1 MYMCMCICNAYVYVY
16 THTYTK
22 TDDDVSQS
30 LFNLETS
37 EKGPGVPSDLE
48 IHSWQKSLSAMQRQV
63 MAGFTCYAKE
73 GAGIEMRV

>member
-22 TDDDVSQS
+22 TNDDVSQS

-48 IHSWQKSLSAMQRQV
+48 IHGL
-63 MAGFTCYAKE
+63 AKQSFSNATT
-73 GAGIEMRV
+73 GYGRFYLLR